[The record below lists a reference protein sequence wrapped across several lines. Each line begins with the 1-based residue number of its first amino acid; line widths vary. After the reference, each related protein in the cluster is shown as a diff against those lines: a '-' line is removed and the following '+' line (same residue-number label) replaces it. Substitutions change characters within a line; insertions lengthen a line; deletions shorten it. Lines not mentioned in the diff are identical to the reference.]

1 MFDFQKLCDR
11 CEHMT
16 VLQKVRLLAE
26 KAPSVF
32 ARLETLGTDTASAKK
47 TLAAFMLG
55 SIADGGELDEMEYLL
70 MYPSLLRVFGDKF
83 DFSGVK
89 RAFESGG
96 EEKSRS
102 RDYIRGMTEML
113 AGADENLRSDIVSLC
128 LMMATVDGKISLS
141 ERNYIKQLVN

>member
-1 MFDFQKLCDR
+1 M
-11 CEHMT
+11 
-16 VLQKVRLLAE
+16 
-26 KAPSVF
+26 
-32 ARLETLGTDTASAKK
+32 
-47 TLAAFMLG
+47 
-55 SIADGGELDEMEYLL
+55 I

-96 EEKSRS
+96 EQKSRS
-102 RDYIRGMTEML
+102 GDYLRGMTEML